1 MGVVGVTEFDGVEGF
16 ARLRDEMADVFAASH
31 FRFEIERYDRSP
43 KGFVGSGWIRARGRY
58 TGLFLRR
65 PDGCRVDAG
74 GSADLRRARVS
85 RPPRREGGGG
95 PGLSGGRRPLPLA
108 LARGEE
114 QR

>member
-65 PDGCRVDAG
+65 RMAVAWT
-74 GSADLRRARVS
+74 L
-85 RPPRREGGGG
+85 E
-95 PGLSGGRRPLPLA
+95 GRRISAA
-108 LARGEE
+108 LGYLDHRAAREAAGLG
-114 QR
+114 